1 VKATLTTCQF
11 YDSVCKQKGAY
22 EKAFYKENRY
32 SVFNE
37 KLALVYEQL
46 LNGTSKQ
53 DILSSFRDAITRS
66 YQDEWFPFYWEKD
79 VAVEDDVFCVE
90 RLLEWIG
97 YHSYQILRV
106 HVPVQAIL
114 CDTLVKSE
122 VSLLLQEETGRYVAV
137 VVSNKK
143 TDRSIMGKSVHTA
156 ILSDLDCMIAKH
168 FLESQ
173 YEDIQIVKVY
183 LRCADETQGNLLP
196 SLIRGATKKHHVFFA
211 DYASYYANGAFD
223 KERFLAMME
232 SVFETPLPMPCFEC
246 KYGALC
252 HVIQDEEEV
261 VSQEKETAYVLPQY
275 TKEQLQ
281 AVNHLKGAMRV
292 CAGPG
297 SGKTATLVG
306 RIKHLIDSGVEPEFI
321 LCITFAKEAAN
332 ELLYRVSSFCSEESM
347 PYIATL
353 NALGYDIIRQN
364 EDIFG
369 KRSLFTEAMKI
380 ELIKNLHTVYDQLS
394 GFNYAMKDG
403 KNGLY
408 RMIST
413 RLDAYFADEEHF
425 FEKYPQ
431 HSSDFV
437 EFANEYADIVRARGL
452 ITFDEQISLCN
463 QLFAEY
469 PEIADVYSRR
479 FQYVMV
485 DEYQDVNEQ
494 QALLCDTIASHG
506 NLMVVGDDDQS
517 IYKFRGGNNRFL
529 LDFEKRF
536 PDAKSVILSKNFRSS
551 SGIVK
556 EAEKVIAQNEQ
567 RILKDITCDNEG
579 NEPIYVQGTDA
590 RVIDGLITQCINDG
604 CCFGDIAI
612 LTRKN
617 STLEELH
624 KKLNHPTVL
633 AKRFLRSEPLF
644 LILKCVLG
652 LFFSQCRDD
661 ASWYVLGQL
670 FKLPIPETNVYENLL
685 RQGYADLLDYDFYQN
700 LSLDEPLGELLS
712 KLSNIYEHIERLD
725 CVTLNNMVACMFGHE
740 ESKALEVLNE
750 LVLKQQLRGMKLYRD
765 YLDYTYE
772 YDDQTKVPVVQGNRV
787 LLITSH
793 ESKGKEYPVVILV
806 EPDMNKNTDDEDRR
820 VLYVSMTRAKQTL
833 YICSD

>member
-1 VKATLTTCQF
+1 MKATLTTGQF
-11 YDSVCKQKGAY
+11 YDSACKQKGAY
-22 EKAFYKENRY
+22 EMAFYKENRY

-37 KLALVYEQL
+37 KLSLVYEQL
-46 LNGTSKQ
+46 LSGIPKQ
-53 DILSSFRDAITRS
+53 DIVSSFRDAITRS
-66 YQDEWFPFYWEKD
+66 YKDEWFPFYWEKG
-79 VAVEDDVFCVE
+79 AAIEDDVFCVE

-97 YHSYQILRV
+97 CHAYQVLRA

-122 VSLLLQEETGRYVAV
+122 VSLLLQDDTGGYVAL

-173 YEDIQIVKVY
+173 YADIQIVKVY

-196 SLIRGATKKHHVFFA
+196 SLIRGTTKKHHVFFA
-211 DYASYYANGAFD
+211 DYASYYADGAFD

-232 SVFETPLPMPCFEC
+232 TVFETPLPMPCFEC

-252 HVIQDEEEV
+252 HVTQDEEEV
-261 VSQEKETAYVLPQY
+261 VSQEKEVPYVLPQY
-275 TKEQLQ
+275 TQEQLQ
-281 AVNHLKGAMRV
+281 VVNHLKGAMRV

-332 ELLYRVSSFCSEESM
+332 ELAHRVSSFCSEDSM

-364 EDIFG
+364 ADVLG
-369 KRSLFTEAMKI
+369 KRPMLTEAMKM
-380 ELIKNLHTVYDQLS
+380 ELIENLHTVYDQLS

-403 KNGLY
+403 KHGLY

-431 HSSDFV
+431 HSYDFV
-437 EFANEYADIVRARGL
+437 EFAKEYAEIVRARGL

-469 PEIADVYSRR
+469 PEIAEVYSRR

-506 NLMVVGDDDQS
+506 NLVVVGDDDQS
-517 IYKFRGGNNRFL
+517 IYRFRGGSNRFL
-529 LDFEKRF
+529 LDFGKRF

-567 RILKDITCDNEG
+567 RIFKDITCDNVG
-579 NEPIYVQGTDA
+579 NEPIYVQGTSA
-590 RVIDGLITQCINDG
+590 HVIDGIISQCIGNG
-604 CCFGDIAI
+604 CRFGDIAI

-624 KKLNHPTVL
+624 KNLTHPTVL
-633 AKRFLRSEPLF
+633 AKRYLRSEPLF
-644 LILKCVLG
+644 LLLKCILD

-661 ASWYVLGQL
+661 AGWYVLGQL
-670 FKLPIPETNVYENLL
+670 FNLPIPTTNVYENLL
-685 RQGYADLLDYDFYQN
+685 RQGYADLLDYDYYQN
-700 LSLDEPLGELLS
+700 VSTDEPLVVLLS
-712 KLSNIYEHIERLD
+712 KLSNIYEHIENLD
-725 CVTLNNMVACMFGHE
+725 CVTFNNMAACMFGYE
-740 ESKALEVLNE
+740 ESKTLEVLNE
-750 LVLKQQLRGMKLYRD
+750 LVLKQQLRGLSAYRD
-765 YLDYTYE
+765 YLDYSYE

-806 EPDMNKNTDDEDRR
+806 EPDKNNNKDDEDRR
-820 VLYVSMTRAKQTL
+820 VLYVSMTRAKQVL